1 MLWRDSL
8 DFMTSPSRQ
17 LPARAIA
24 STLLFVEGA
33 VVLALGGWLLVLGF
47 THENREILPLLGVLL
62 FAIAGGLG
70 LIQCG
75 RGYREGKNY
84 GKAPAVLA
92 NLIALGGV
100 KYQAE
105 AGLYYIAIPLAILA
119 VATVYFILTIASR
132 ENKAK

>member
-1 MLWRDSL
+1 M
-8 DFMTSPSRQ
+8 MSPSRQ
-17 LPARAIA
+17 ISARTIA
-24 STLLFVEGA
+24 ATLLYLEGA
-33 VVLALGGWLLVLGF
+33 VVLALGAWLLVLGF

-75 RGYREGKNY
+75 RGYKAGKNY

-92 NLIALGGV
+92 NLIALGVV

-119 VATVYFILTIASR
+119 VATLYYILTIASR

>member
-1 MLWRDSL
+1 
-8 DFMTSPSRQ
+8 MTSPSRQ

-62 FAIAGGLG
+62 FAIAGGVG

-75 RGYREGKNY
+75 RGYRAGKNY

-92 NLIALGGV
+92 NLIALGVV

-119 VATVYFILTIASR
+119 VATLYFILTIASR

>member
-1 MLWRDSL
+1 MNS
-8 DFMTSPSRQ
+8 TTTPSTKRRV
-17 LPARAIA
+17 LAR
-24 STLLFVEGA
+24 LLFVEGA
-33 VVLALGGWLLVLGF
+33 VVLALGGWMLILGF

-75 RGYREGKNY
+75 RGYKAGKNY

-92 NLIALGGV
+92 NLIALGVV

-105 AGLYYIAIPLAILA
+105 AGLYYIAIPIAFLA
-119 VATVYFILTIASR
+119 VATLFTVLKIASQ
-132 ENKAK
+132 ENKSK

>member
-1 MLWRDSL
+1 
-8 DFMTSPSRQ
+8 MTPPSRQ
-17 LPARAIA
+17 ISARTIA
-24 STLLFVEGA
+24 ATLLFAEGA
-33 VVLALGGWLLVLGF
+33 LVLALGAWLLVLGF

-62 FAIAGGLG
+62 FAIAGGFG

-75 RGYREGKNY
+75 RGYQAGKNY

-92 NLIALGGV
+92 NLIALGVV

-119 VATVYFILTIASR
+119 VATLYYILTIASR

>member
-1 MLWRDSL
+1 MN
-8 DFMTSPSRQ
+8 SPSRQ
-17 LPARAIA
+17 IDRRAIA
-24 STLLFVEGA
+24 ATLLFIEGA
-33 VVLALGGWLLVLGF
+33 LVLALGAWLIVLGI

-75 RGYREGKNY
+75 RGYKAGKNY

-92 NLIALGGV
+92 NLIALGVV
-100 KYQAE
+100 KYQVE
-105 AGLYYIAIPLAILA
+105 AGLYYLAVPIALLA
-119 VATVYFILTIASR
+119 VATLYFVLTIASR

>member
-1 MLWRDSL
+1 
-8 DFMTSPSRQ
+8 MTSPSRQ
-17 LPARAIA
+17 IDRRSIA
-24 STLLFVEGA
+24 ATLLFIEGA
-33 VVLALGGWLLVLGF
+33 LVLALGAWLIVLGI

-75 RGYREGKNY
+75 RGYKAGKNF

-92 NLIALGGV
+92 NLIVRGVV

-105 AGLYYIAIPLAILA
+105 AGLYYLAIPLAVIA
-119 VATVYFILTIASR
+119 VVTLFFVLTIASR